1 MTVDG
6 VLVDT
11 GIVVTLKVNVF
22 FVEEIDVDVFLVD
35 IHLLDAII
43 VREALTDN
51 GPVNDVVVRELPPD
65 T

>member
-35 IHLLDAII
+35 IHLLDVII